1 MDTKISIVFVFV
13 IVITALSQYG
23 LTSALAHTKAYLDGY
38 YQGENDAN
46 NNGN

>member
-23 LTSALAHTKAYLDGY
+23 LTSALAHTKAYLDG
-38 YQGENDAN
+38 GENDAN